1 MATQF
6 LLRMSPAQVLVLAPT
21 RELALQ
27 VSREFDTY
35 SQNLTSFCIYGG
47 ASYLPQGMY
56 VRSPH
61 IQSVVDAS
69 TALNCTEYGVGWG
82 GVSRVGGVG

>member
-6 LLRMSPAQVLVLAPT
+6 LLLMSPTQVLVLAPT

-56 VRSPH
+56 VCSPL
-61 IQSVVDAS
+61 IPSVVDAIL
-69 TALNCTEYGVGWG
+69 ALNVKWGGWG
-82 GVSRVGGVG
+82 GV